1 MKYKTER
8 INVIKNAITER
19 TYSSREVVAEVKVE
33 FEKKYR
39 KESNLETKKRA
50 RFVRIVE
57 VGPVCI

>member
-8 INVIKNAITER
+8 INVIKNAIIER
-19 TYSSREVVAEVKVE
+19 TYSSREIVAEVEVE
-33 FEKKYR
+33 SEKNKGKR
-39 KESNLETKKRA
+39 VILKQKKRA